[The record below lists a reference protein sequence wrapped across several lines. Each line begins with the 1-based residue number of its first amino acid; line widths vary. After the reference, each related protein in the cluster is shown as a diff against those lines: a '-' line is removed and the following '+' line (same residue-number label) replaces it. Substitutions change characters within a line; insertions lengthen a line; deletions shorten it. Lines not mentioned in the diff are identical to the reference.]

1 MNGEK
6 KTHRKSTEYLSIP
19 NRKTL
24 RESVRSD
31 THMFSHAHAHARP
44 TWGERVVAA
53 LSQSRAYP
61 PLVLLAATAAV
72 VLAATAGRA
81 FSFSSRT
88 AGISIVPSPC
98 LTDSWAA
105 FVSFALPVWAAAW
118 VLPFFISLP
127 VDNRYYT
134 D

>member
-1 MNGEK
+1 MGLLAMSEMVQDSVIYFMLVQEYYLPRQ
-6 KTHRKSTEYLSIP
+6 HRVLNEEMRSRLKS
-19 NRKTL
+19 K
-24 RESVRSD
+24 V
-31 THMFSHAHAHARP
+31 
-44 TWGERVVAA
+44 
-53 LSQSRAYP
+53 YP
-61 PLVLLAATAAV
+61 P
-72 VLAATAGRA
+72 
-81 FSFSSRT
+81 
-88 AGISIVPSPC
+88 